1 MGAFD
6 SMKKSLLLSLFLVYA
21 AFSFSQGSLAD
32 ARVSAKKLNKLVKNG
47 KAYLVDVRT
56 LEEFSQSH
64 LASAINIDYKSAD
77 FKTQIS
83 KLDRK
88 KTVYLYCR
96 TGNRSDKSL
105 DSLKKWNFTHAYNI
119 GGIHTLTT
127 TGLRLE

>member
-32 ARVSAKKLNKLVKNG
+32 ARISAKKLNKLVKNG

-64 LASAINIDYKSAD
+64 LASAINVDYKSPD
-77 FKTQIS
+77 FKSQIS

-96 TGNRSDKSL
+96 TGNRSGKSL
-105 DSLKKWNFTHAYNI
+105 DSLKKWNFTQAYNI